1 MKKIFSFFGVALI
14 LFLAVGCQSGKNA
27 EKDWNSIYIQE
38 IWDNYNRTVVEV
50 SKKEGLDDPNL
61 LTLSNTVD
69 KSDGDKYEKLCS
81 FHGLKYP
88 QLKITI
94 FSTRTIDISLSFKE
108 GDITTPYNIKLAKI
122 VLDSVVE
129 TVTPGKSLEVK
140 RGLQLIDDTGNF
152 YLPLYKNS
160 GEIEAIYT
168 QIGNYSYEY
177 DSDKDNKGFFFY
189 AMPHETK

>member
-1 MKKIFSFFGVALI
+1 MKKFFSIFGITLI
-14 LFLAVGCQSGKNA
+14 LLLTVGCQSGKNT
-27 EKDWNSIYIQE
+27 EKDWNLIYIQE
-38 IWDNYNRTVVEV
+38 VLDDYNRIVVEV
-50 SKKEGLDDPNL
+50 SKKEGLDAPNL
-61 LTLSNTVD
+61 LTLSNKAD
-69 KSDGDKYEKLCS
+69 KIDGDKYEKLCA
-81 FHGLKYP
+81 FHGVKYP

-94 FSTRTIDISLSFKE
+94 FSTKDVMVSLSFKE

-160 GEIEAIYT
+160 GEIEEIYT
-168 QIGNYSYEY
+168 KIGNYSYEY
-177 DSDKDNKGFFFY
+177 ASDKDNKGFFFY
-189 AMPHETK
+189 AMRQNN